1 MGRGCVQYVLALQH
15 LHQDAGGAKRITVCR
30 GEYLDLSSALPWRKQ
45 RNDDNGAPRT
55 MSLPAVTWAA
65 CMLSKFCDRC
75 SMVMIMRI
83 KGRVEK
89 EQVGGAR
96 VVSGGGNCAAF
107 EVAGR

>member
-1 MGRGCVQYVLALQH
+1 
-15 LHQDAGGAKRITVCR
+15 
-30 GEYLDLSSALPWRKQ
+30 
-45 RNDDNGAPRT
+45 
-55 MSLPAVTWAA
+55 
-65 CMLSKFCDRC
+65 MLSKFCDRC

-96 VVSGGGNCAAF
+96 AVSGGGNCAAF